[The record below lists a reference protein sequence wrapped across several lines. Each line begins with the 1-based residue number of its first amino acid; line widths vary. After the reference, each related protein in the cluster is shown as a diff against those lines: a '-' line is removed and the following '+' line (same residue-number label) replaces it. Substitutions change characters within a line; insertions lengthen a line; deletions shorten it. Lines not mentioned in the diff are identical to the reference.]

1 MRLGEELDLGL
12 LLDVL
17 HDAVGVVDDQT
28 ED

>member
-1 MRLGEELDLGL
+1 MMDDEIDLGL